1 MTTPPLSVQL
11 YTVRDAV
18 AADLPGTLR
27 RLAGLGFTQV
37 EPYAF
42 VDRVDEYAE
51 ALPAAGLTAP
61 TAHVRLVGADLAPI
75 FAAATRL
82 GIGTVIDP
90 HIDEQRWTTR
100 EDVEAIAAE
109 LADIARQATEH
120 GLTVGYHNHAFELER
135 TIDGRPALE
144 VLAEALPPEVVLE
157 IDTYWV
163 AVGGQDVPALLRRL
177 GGRVTALHVK
187 DGPLTKDDREQVAV
201 GAGAM
206 PVAEILAAAPDA
218 LRVVEL
224 DDFDGDVFDAVRDSY
239 DHLSGLALGTDD
251 LGALE

>member
-1 MTTPPLSVQL
+1 VTTPPLSVQL

-18 AADLPGTLR
+18 ATDLPGTLR
-27 RLAGLGFTQV
+27 RLADLGFTQV

-61 TAHVRLVGADLAPI
+61 TAHVGLVGADLDPI
-75 FAAATRL
+75 FAAAVRL

-90 HIDEQRWTTR
+90 HVDEQRWTTR
-100 EDVEAIAAE
+100 EGVLAIAAE
-109 LADIARQATEH
+109 LGEIARRAADH
-120 GLTVGYHNHAFELER
+120 GLSVGYHNHAFELEHVL
-135 TIDGRPALE
+135 DGTTALE

-157 IDTYWV
+157 VDTYWV

-224 DDFDGDVFDAVRDSY
+224 DDFDGDVFDAVRDSH
-239 DHLSGLALGTDD
+239 DHLVGLEAGGDD